1 MDRTPLG
8 AEAQY
13 PAIIGHD
20 VGEPISVSRH
30 DCKHRQLRFLNDYYA
45 EFSAQID
52 YRADVLLGC

>member
-1 MDRTPLG
+1 MDRTSVG

-20 VGEPISVSRH
+20 VGEPIGVSRH
-30 DCKHRQLRFLNDYYA
+30 DREHRQLRFLNDQYA

-52 YRADVLLGC
+52 YRSGVLLGC